1 MAGTYSTYYFDGLN
15 FSTATAIYTD
25 AALTTLAADGF
36 YAQNNI
42 VRQQSNGLLLNAQS
56 CSSCAVACGSGVS
69 ASGSNPGYYNA
80 DVDVAN
86 DTGAVVIYFY
96 MTSSIPDGVIGTFNN
111 VAYNRMTSKYNHN
124 GVTLIDGSGATVDYA
139 GINNTTAV
147 PDRNI
152 ATYVGN
158 ENNLLVGSY
167 ANVAEYNLV
176 NTSYV
181 NLGTTRNITV
191 VNNQVGYADDTSTPT
206 NSPVFTMVIPKAA
219 ANATLINIQIFAPMG
234 GTAFDWEV
242 LCPTALPNFQ
252 GSNLQADDTCVSND
266 ETYYFSRN
274 ATGTSTPFTK
284 DTNTVPEIGN
294 FVFTQPDGSVYANDT
309 SVLQYIIVDSTTALG
324 IRNGVVVSS
333 AACSNTGG
341 FKSFSSSSSTSQSQ
355 ICDNN
360 SPPSAGQTFYHNG
373 TGVGPGGVY
382 PDTGDTAYTNSDGST
397 VLPAGTYYLYQDGSG
412 NAHYMVIGLGG
423 SVTIPATCQPP
434 TTIFYI
440 STMRSGCSDFC
451 NANYLINTPRGTTG
465 NDAYANVII
474 GDVIAGSSL
483 SAGWYAYAAS
493 STNTLSGTFRIMQV
507 DSNNTI
513 TSLAE
518 CDNGVCQII

>member
-25 AALTTLAADGF
+25 AALTTLAPDGF

-42 VRQQSNGLLLNAQS
+42 VRQQSNGILLNAQS
-56 CSSCAVACGSGVS
+56 CSSCAVACGNGVS
-69 ASGSNPGYYNA
+69 ASGSDPGHFNA

-86 DTGAVVIYFY
+86 STGAVVAYFY

-139 GINNTTAV
+139 GINNA
-147 PDRNI
+147 DAQGGQDI

-158 ENNLLVGSY
+158 ENILLVGNYS
-167 ANVAEYNLV
+167 NVEEYNLV
-176 NTSYV
+176 NNTYV
-181 NLGTTRNITV
+181 SLGTTRNISV
-191 VNNQVGYADDTSTPT
+191 VNNQVGYADDASTPT
-206 NSPVFTMVIPKAA
+206 NSPVFTMVIPKND
-219 ANATLINIQIFAPMG
+219 ANVTLVNVQIFAPMG
-234 GTAFDWEV
+234 GTEFDWEM
-242 LCPTALPNFQ
+242 LCPTELPNFQ
-252 GSNLQADDTCVSND
+252 GSDLQSDDTCASNN
-266 ETYYFSRN
+266 ETYYFVQN
-274 ATGTSTPFTK
+274 ATGTSAPFTK
-284 DTNTVPEIGN
+284 DTNTVPEVGN

-309 SVLQYIIVDSTTALG
+309 NVLQYIIVDSTTALG

-333 AACSNTGG
+333 AACDNSGG
-341 FKSFSSSSSTSQSQ
+341 FKSFSSSGSTSQSQ

-360 SPPSAGQTFYHNG
+360 SPPALNQTYYHNG
-373 TGVGPGGVY
+373 TGIGPGGVY
-382 PDTGDTAYTNSDGST
+382 PDTGDTAYTNADGST
-397 VLPAGTYYLYQDGSG
+397 VLPVGTYYLYTDGNG
-412 NAHYMVIGLGG
+412 DAHYMVIGIGG
-423 SVTIPATCQPP
+423 SVTIPATCEPP
-434 TTIFYI
+434 TVIFYI
-440 STMRSGCSDFC
+440 STVINGCSDFC

-465 NDAYANVII
+465 NDTYANVII

-483 SAGWYAYAAS
+483 SAGWYAYAAT
-493 STNTLSGTFRIMQV
+493 STNTNTGTFRIMQV

-518 CDNGVCQII
+518 CDSGVCQII